1 MKNEHAKYG
10 TEIWYNHKMEKN
22 KEKCKTKYP
31 VMLVHGIGYNDRN
44 NPYWGDIPGILK
56 KNGTEIFFSS
66 QSGAGTIEENA
77 RQVRDSILVAL
88 SEAEAEKINLIA
100 HSKGG
105 LESRYLISRLGM
117 EEKVASLT
125 TLATPHRGIKAIDS
139 LNEKS
144 ELILR
149 SLIGVFELMI
159 AADGGELIGDKKVF
173 EQFSGEYM
181 DIFNEMVPDAEKVYY
196 QSWAFD
202 MKKPE
207 TDPAMKLFYNIS
219 LEEEGPNDGLVS
231 VASAMWGNFR
241 GVYEGLGGKG
251 ISHSAAVG
259 KRPKLLSE
267 EESKALE
274 DFYIRMICELKESGY

>member
-1 MKNEHAKYG
+1 
-10 TEIWYNHKMEKN
+10 MEKS
-22 KEKCKTKYP
+22 KKKCKTKYP

-44 NPYWGDIPGILK
+44 HPYWGNIPEILK
-56 KNGTEIFFSS
+56 ENGAEIFFSS

-88 SEAEAEKINLIA
+88 SEVETEKINLIA

-125 TLATPHRGIKAIDS
+125 NLATPHRGIKAIDS

-149 SLIGVFELMI
+149 SLVGVFELMI

-181 DIFNEMVPDAEKVYY
+181 DVFNEIVTDAENVYY

-207 TDPAMKLFYNIS
+207 TDPAMKLFYNIV

-231 VASAMWGNFR
+231 VSSARWGNFR
-241 GVYEGLGGKG
+241 GVYEGPDGKG

-267 EESKALE
+267 EGSKALE
-274 DFYIRMICELKESGY
+274 GFYIRMVSELKEFGY